1 MGTPMEQESDFIVSV
16 MFSEQARTALAL
28 QPGPGKQYQAPDLLH
43 LRHVQTGDFLR
54 IEGTP
59 GLWVVQQR
67 VWHLMSDQTQMKL
80 VLDGPID
87 QES

>member
-1 MGTPMEQESDFIVSV
+1 MEEDSNFIVSAT
-16 MFSEQARTALAL
+16 FTQRARAWLDL
-28 QPGPGKQYQAPDLLH
+28 QNGPAKQCLAPDLLH

-54 IEGTP
+54 IEGIT

-67 VWHLMSDQTQMKL
+67 VWHLMTDQTQLKL

-87 QES
+87 EES

>member
-1 MGTPMEQESDFIVSV
+1 MGTPMEQESDFI
-16 MFSEQARTALAL
+16 FSATFSDRGRAWLAL
-28 QPGPGKQYQAPDLLH
+28 HPGPAKQCQAPDLLH
-43 LRHVQTGDFLR
+43 VRHVQTGDFLR

-67 VWHLMSDQTQMKL
+67 VWHLMSDQTQLKL